1 MTSPLPPR
9 DWTEIRWPE
18 IGSAEPAR
26 WIAVLPLAATE
37 QHGPHLPFGTDVM
50 IAQAYLARVREL
62 LPDNIPATF
71 LPLQPVGI
79 STEHI
84 DYPGT
89 LTLPTEVALEA
100 WMALG
105 ESVARAGVKKLVM
118 VTSHGGNS
126 AAMTLAAQDLRAHC
140 GLLAVTTAWSR
151 FGAPEGLFP
160 AEELRHGIH
169 GGAVETSIML
179 ARHPKLVRAE
189 HIADFSPSSMAME
202 KEYRLLSTQRPA
214 PFAWQAQDLHPSGAA
229 GDATLASAEK
239 GERLLDHGARA
250 FCELLADVD
259 KFDVKRLADGPGHD
273 RYYSITY
280 CNYYIKSCRENSM
293 RGVSNPIEKASV
305 QLGMRTTTDPAQR
318 TGWSFSC
325 RSRPK
330 LPPSRSPRLP

>member
-1 MTSPLPPR
+1 MTSLLPPR
-9 DWTEIRWPE
+9 DWTDIRWPE
-18 IGSAEPAR
+18 VAAAGTAR

-37 QHGPHLPFGTDVM
+37 QHGPHLPVGTDVM

-89 LTLPTEVALEA
+89 LTLPTETALKA

-105 ESVARAGVKKLVM
+105 ESVARAGIKKLVM

-126 AAMTLAAQDLRAHC
+126 AAMSLVAQDLRARY
-140 GLLAVTTAWSR
+140 GLLAVATGWFR
-151 FGAPEGLFP
+151 FGEPEGLFS

-179 ARHPKLVRAE
+179 ARYPQAVRRDA
-189 HIADFSPSSMAME
+189 IADFRPASIAME
-202 KEYRLLSTQRPA
+202 KDYRWLSTHRPA

-229 GDATLASAEK
+229 GDATAATAEK
-239 GERLLDHGARA
+239 GARMLDHGARA
-250 FCELLADVD
+250 FCELLGEVD
-259 KFDVKRLADGPGHD
+259 NFDVRGLSGGPHI
-273 RYYSITY
+273 SI
-280 CNYYIKSCRENSM
+280 K
-293 RGVSNPIEKASV
+293 
-305 QLGMRTTTDPAQR
+305 QL
-318 TGWSFSC
+318 FY
-325 RSRPK
+325 
-330 LPPSRSPRLP
+330 LYNI